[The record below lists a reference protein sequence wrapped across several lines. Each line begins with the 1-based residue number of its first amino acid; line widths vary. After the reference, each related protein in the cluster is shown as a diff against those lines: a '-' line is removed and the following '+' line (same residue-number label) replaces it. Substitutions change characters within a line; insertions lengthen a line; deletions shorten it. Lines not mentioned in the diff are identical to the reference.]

1 MIFNA
6 YLCRFAYSEETGDDE
21 EEVLSLTAS
30 GVKVAG
36 DLANKLERKERKAS
50 MSTDHVFG
58 LAEDVEEDKR
68 E

>member
-1 MIFNA
+1 MIFKP
-6 YLCRFAYSEETGDDE
+6 YLCRYTYSEETGDDE
-21 EEVLSLTAS
+21 ELSLTAS

-50 MSTDHVFG
+50 MSTDHLFG
-58 LAEDVEEDKR
+58 LVEDVEEDKR